1 MEDISSYLRDLNAV
15 KVARAAQKEGQVKK
29 AEEDKRKGEEMRRI
43 AMEGS
48 RSMFIVN
55 TYSCVLECVLLL
67 HTERKKSD
75 STTPSTTPSVES
87 SDVDNEYYEGDE
99 EDPFMDRHKKRKTEK
114 GIILYTVN

>member
-29 AEEDKRKGEEMRRI
+29 AEEDKRKEEEMRRI

-75 STTPSTTPSVES
+75 STTPSVES